1 MRFSYLFDPVENL
14 DRDDH
19 YFLDE
24 PLVGS
29 HLVTLPA
36 VNALVEPLGS
46 HLNKH
51 LQLLVSFDPSQRLF
65 KTIAC
70 VLIYPVLF
78 SNGTFYIPFCSLCH
92 HSVDL
97 QTLFNLSSSFPY
109 FHNVFNSACP
119 HVLAAL
125 SHVFSALGIFA
136 TSFMAEEINSTLL
149 SRPIIDN
156 TPTGWFES
164 STFSSPSSSF
174 SLHLYITPGVMPFMF
189 RWNSQTWYCMLC
201 RSNVVCTHLA
211 EFDLPKLH
219 KLKKKAAD
227 PAENDFD
234 SKYVNSYKL
243 YPGTSYLLSFY
254 IILF

>member
-1 MRFSYLFDPVENL
+1 V
-14 DRDDH
+14 
-19 YFLDE
+19 DE

-29 HLVTLPA
+29 QLVTLP
-36 VNALVEPLGS
+36 VDNAIVELLGS
-46 HLNKH
+46 HLNKF
-51 LQLLVSFDPSQRLF
+51 LQLLVSFDSSQRIY
-65 KTIAC
+65 KTIAT
-70 VLIYPVLF
+70 VLVYPVVF
-78 SNGTFYIPFCSLCH
+78 SNGEFYIPFCSLCP

-125 SHVFSALGIFA
+125 SHVFAALGIFS
-136 TSFMAEEINSTLL
+136 TSLLPEEINNTLL
-149 SRPIIDN
+149 SRPVLEN
-156 TPTGWFES
+156 LFTGWFNS
-164 STFSSPSSSF
+164 STFSSPSSSL

-189 RWNSQTWYCMLC
+189 RWNGQTWYCMLC

-219 KLKKKAAD
+219 KLKKKAVE

-234 SKYVNSYKL
+234 SQYVNSYKL
-243 YPGTSYLLSFY
+243 YPGTSHLLCIDYTLS
-254 IILF
+254 